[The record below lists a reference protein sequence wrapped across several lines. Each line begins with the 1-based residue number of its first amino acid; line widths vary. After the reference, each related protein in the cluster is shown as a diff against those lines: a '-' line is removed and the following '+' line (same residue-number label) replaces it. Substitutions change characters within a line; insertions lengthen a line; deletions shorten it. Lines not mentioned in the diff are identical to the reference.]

1 MSRLSARKY
10 CAVVGVFLAMAAA
23 AVLLAPLVGLEKI
36 DSIDALGEWVRNP
49 SARPVD
55 VDILIYI
62 RLPRIFLGLL
72 AGAGL
77 AAVGAVFQALLRNP
91 LATPYTLGV
100 ASGGS
105 FGAVVAYYLAELVP
119 GMAAAWG
126 PVSLVQLFAFAGS
139 LLAIILIYMLARTG
153 GRLSTNELLLAGVTM
168 GLIFSALIMAA
179 RYFASPGLLANMDR
193 WMIGQL
199 SWATWRDVEMLAV
212 LVMPALAGMLAL
224 ARPLDQLALGEELAG
239 GRGVN
244 VTRLQV
250 WAFLLGSLATGSV
263 VAVAGPIGF
272 VGLLVPH
279 AVRRIVGPGH
289 VLLLPC
295 VMLGGGAFLIACDT
309 AARTMWHAAE
319 LPVGILTALLGGPFF
334 IGLLIRGRR
343 TGKG

>member
-1 MSRLSARKY
+1 MSRVTPARFI
-10 CAVVGVFLAMAAA
+10 AVVGAFLLVAIAAMAVAPFIGSETIHPAA
-23 AVLLAPLVGLEKI
+23 AMR
-36 DSIDALGEWVRNP
+36 EWLRNP
-49 SARPVD
+49 DARSVD

-62 RLPRIFLGLL
+62 RLPRILAGML
-72 AGAGL
+72 AGAAL
-77 AAVGAVFQALLRNP
+77 AMVGALFQALLRNP

-105 FGAVVAYYLAELVP
+105 FGAVVAIYLPALIP
-119 GMAAAWG
+119 GLALSWG
-126 PVSLVQLFAFAGS
+126 PIGLVQIFAFAGS
-139 LLAIILIYMLARTG
+139 LFAIVMIYMLARTG
-153 GRLSTNELLLAGVTM
+153 GKLSTNELLLAGVTM

-179 RYFASPGLLANMDR
+179 RYFASPNVLRNMDI

-199 SWATWRDVEMLAV
+199 TGATWSDIGPLAMLV
-212 LVMPALAGMLAL
+212 IPSIIGMLAL
-224 ARPLDQLALGEELAG
+224 ARPLDQIALGEELAG

-244 VTRLQV
+244 VARLQV
-250 WAFLLGSLATGSV
+250 GAFFLGSLATGAV

-295 VMLGGGAFLIACDT
+295 VMLAGGAFLIVCDT
-309 AARTMWHAAE
+309 LARSVWHAAE

-343 TGKG
+343 TGKT